1 MAIDFA
7 KGAAAQI
14 GTTIFRKVAGD
25 LNGVISGNSGNTSS
39 PDAAITRT
47 KFTTKN
53 LSFPIDI
60 GEDAGVGNHGHY
72 IMFFINKNNPAELK
86 FGSAEQNG
94 AENMKKANSEHGI
107 RDARDNSSSSYY
119 TQKKVNTQKAIKSGT
134 TQANVPPD
142 YDGAEFPIVNNN
154 GPTVEDHERAQVQ
167 DVTKEETNE
176 EKVKIN
182 EVTNKPPKTSGNTLY
197 IQRPPST
204 RLDTAITMYMPPQ
217 VNVAYGADYTDTP
230 IGSMTKA
237 AVDLF
242 DTVTSEASI
251 REKVGQ
257 GLDVARTAAQDI
269 ALTKLL
275 GLAEGIGFTGAK
287 AAYEI
292 GKGQIVADRLELAFQ
307 GIQKRKFSYT
317 FKMMPRNEEEAR
329 EVKKI
334 CKAFRYH
341 MLPEFVNGDRS
352 GRRMQTPDTFNIQ
365 YMYLGSQNKYLDPIS
380 ECVLTNMAISYGGE
394 RFRTFDPDSIDGSP
408 APVETSIQLDFQ
420 ELELITR
427 DRLEDEN
434 EQNAFR
440 HSNLSNPEAA

>member
-1 MAIDFA
+1 MPIDFA
-7 KGAAAQI
+7 RNAAAQI

-39 PDAAITRT
+39 PDAAVART

-53 LSFPIDI
+53 LSFPLDI

-119 TQKKVNTQKAIKSGT
+119 TPKKVNTQKAIKSGT

-182 EVTNKPPKTSGNTLY
+182 EVTDKPPKTSGNTLY

-204 RLDTAITMYMPPQ
+204 
-217 VNVAYGADYTDTP
+217 
-230 IGSMTKA
+230 
-237 AVDLF
+237 
-242 DTVTSEASI
+242 
-251 REKVGQ
+251 
-257 GLDVARTAAQDI
+257 
-269 ALTKLL
+269 
-275 GLAEGIGFTGAK
+275 AK
-287 AAYEI
+287 
-292 GKGQIVADRLELAFQ
+292 
-307 GIQKRKFSYT
+307 
-317 FKMMPRNEEEAR
+317 
-329 EVKKI
+329 
-334 CKAFRYH
+334 
-341 MLPEFVNGDRS
+341 
-352 GRRMQTPDTFNIQ
+352 
-365 YMYLGSQNKYLDPIS
+365 
-380 ECVLTNMAISYGGE
+380 
-394 RFRTFDPDSIDGSP
+394 
-408 APVETSIQLDFQ
+408 
-420 ELELITR
+420 
-427 DRLEDEN
+427 
-434 EQNAFR
+434 
-440 HSNLSNPEAA
+440 

>member
-39 PDAAITRT
+39 PDAAVART

-94 AENMKKANSEHGI
+94 AENMKKAEQDHSMKLGK
-107 RDARDNSSSSYY
+107 AGVA
-119 TQKKVNTQKAIKSGT
+119 QAKKVNTQKVIKSGT

-154 GPTVEDHERAQVQ
+154 GATPEDHERENIT
-167 DVTKEETNE
+167 DTTTEKTDSENVT
-176 EKVKIN
+176 IN
-182 EVTNKPPKTSGNTLY
+182 EVTDKPPKTSGNTLY

-242 DTVTSEASI
+242 DTVTSESSI

-257 GLDVARTAAQDI
+257 GLDVARTAAQDL

-440 HSNLSNPEAA
+440 HSNLTNPEAA